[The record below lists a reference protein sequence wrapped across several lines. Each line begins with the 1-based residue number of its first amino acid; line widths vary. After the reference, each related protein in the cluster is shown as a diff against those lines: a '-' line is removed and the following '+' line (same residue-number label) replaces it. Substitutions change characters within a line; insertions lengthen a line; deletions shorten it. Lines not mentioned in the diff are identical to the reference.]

1 MVRNLLFIIF
11 FCLTLIQQVSYSQRV
26 REFSGDHEK
35 LPDEIFSIMG
45 SNLSEEQT
53 EEVLKFN
60 TLWNSEA
67 FRTIEMESFIKSA
80 NSYLARNA
88 RPVPHILNY
97 LELLSGF
104 IENDF
109 ERRHLPVWLNA
120 FEEIVEWD
128 DMTLTTINNF
138 VTSIRNLI
146 ESDKLFSSSS
156 ISWQANSSDFRIE
169 FTDSLRVIFGD
180 INLMAINHIDTLTI
194 YNTSGVLNPLS
205 QVWSGKGG
213 RVTWE
218 RAGLDPD
225 VTFGLLDSYIID
237 LSRPEYIADS
247 VMFTYGQYL
256 NTPMKGRL
264 TDRIMSSKNPSSATY
279 PRFSSYLQELN
290 IDRIFTDVDYEG
302 GLSME
307 GAKLIGSGGE
317 QGKARLFFYRE
328 NERWLTAESSHFV
341 FRPQGTSSASASILF
356 FLENDSIFHPD
367 MQINYVANTRE
378 LSVNQNQK
386 VISQSPWYNQ
396 FHQVDMSFAQLLWKV
411 DNPEMRLT
419 MPRASS
425 IGNANFESLSFFNR
439 NQYQSLQGM
448 DAGHPLLFLRNFA
461 DQNNIIEFN
470 AEEYSKFLRRPP
482 HQVKRQL
489 LELTLQGFIFYDTDT
504 DIIRLR
510 ERLYHY
516 LQANIRRIDYD
527 IINFASTTNAPE
539 ENAIINLAT
548 NDMKVNGIPRVF
560 ISSTQNVNIFASNNT
575 VTLKRNRNFLFDG
588 NINAGNLSFFGENFA
603 FDYDDF
609 TINLQQVDSISLRAQ
624 LEETDAYGQARLR
637 QVRNLIRNVTGEL
650 YIDKPDNK
658 SGRVDYPEYPK
669 FSSTEMSYVFYEEA
683 HIQKG
688 VYSSANFYF
697 ELDPFLMDSLNTFRN
712 EELRFSG
719 RLVSAGIF
727 PNIEEPLVLQEDFS
741 LGINHKVPENG
752 LPAYGDRG
760 TWFNDISMSNEGL
773 RGKGRLEYLTSVFY
787 SEDFVFLPDSA
798 NARVNEFRVERQD
811 AGVEFPE
818 VISKNNIVQWLP
830 YDDLLEI
837 RQTDNPFTLYGNRA
851 ELDGKMQL
859 RSTGLRG
866 SGVISLN
873 NADITSQNYILRSES
888 FTADTSNLRLKVANR
903 ELAALVAGD
912 LSAHVD
918 MKSEEG
924 SFVRNHGAGK
934 VTLPETSYVTDPGSF
949 YWNMNQETVR
959 FVSEDYDTESGLK
972 GARYIATDREQD
984 SLSFFSPDAE
994 LDYNN
999 NILRAEAVEYIEVA
1013 DALIYPAEGVVSA
1026 GYRGRMFPLKDARI
1040 VANRDSSYHEIYNAS
1055 LGIMGKNSYSG
1066 SGSYDYVDQ
1075 LNKITTINFDTL
1087 FADNNN
1093 ETIASGRIGEGD
1105 NFKLSD
1111 KFSFA
1116 GKASLKASRRHL
1128 EFSGGT
1134 GISHNCYGLVSDT
1147 LAFESVIDPVDILI
1161 PVPDQSLSTSQDRI
1175 YSGIV
1180 VATDSVHIYPSFLSK
1195 RKNWADQMIIS
1206 ANGYM
1211 KYDPLAGEYIIASP
1225 EKLIDIDKSGS
1236 IVRFNPSE
1244 CIIRGEGKLELG
1256 VELGQLR
1263 LLAAGK
1269 AINMVNENETSIDG
1283 IISLDFFMSEDAM
1296 EIIKQQADII
1306 PGQPSDSTGYYRERG
1321 LVEMLGPERAAS
1333 YRQQSESERRQGQLP
1348 EELNKTFVL
1357 SDVKMKWNKES
1368 RSYRSH
1374 GKLGIAYIDGVK
1386 IDKKFTGYLEITKRR
1401 SGDYLDF
1408 YIELDSDNW
1417 YYFGYTRGVMQTYSS
1432 NNAYLG
1438 IIDDLAIRHRRM
1450 RVSDRETRYVYMLA
1464 TDTKINQFFRT
1475 YRLHLEGRTIV
1486 VPEEE
1491 LQDEED
1497 LL

>member
-1 MVRNLLFIIF
+1 MIRNLLFII
-11 FCLTLIQQVSYSQRV
+11 FCLTLIQQVGYSQRV
-26 REFSGDHEK
+26 REFSGDHAK
-35 LPDEIFSIMG
+35 LPDELFSIMG
-45 SNLSEEQT
+45 SNLSDEQT
-53 EEVLKFN
+53 NEVLKFN
-60 TLWNSEA
+60 TLWNSDS
-67 FRTIEMESFIKSA
+67 FRPAEMESFIKSA
-80 NSYLARNA
+80 NSYLASNA

-97 LELLSGF
+97 LGLLSGF
-104 IENDF
+104 IENDL
-109 ERRHLPVWLNA
+109 ERRHLPVWQNA

-138 VTSIRNLI
+138 LTSTRNLI
-146 ESDKLFSSSS
+146 ESGKLFSSSS
-156 ISWQANSSDFRIE
+156 ISWQASSSDFRIE

-180 INLMAINHIDTLTI
+180 INLMAFNHIDTLTI
-194 YNTSGVLNPLS
+194 YNTSGELNLLS
-205 QVWSGKGG
+205 HLWFGKGG

-218 RAGLDPD
+218 RAGLDPN
-225 VTFGLLDSYIID
+225 VTFGLLDRYTID

-247 VMFTYGQYL
+247 VMFTYGQYF
-256 NTPMKGRL
+256 NTPLKGRL
-264 TDRIMSSKNPSSATY
+264 TDRIMSTKNTSSASY
-279 PRFSSYLQELN
+279 PRFTSYLQELN
-290 IDRIFTDVDYEG
+290 IDRIFADVDYEG

-317 QGKARLFFYRE
+317 QGNARLFFYRQG
-328 NERWLTAESSHFV
+328 ERWLTAESSHFV

-356 FLENDSIFHPD
+356 FIENDSIFHPD
-367 MQINYVANTRE
+367 MQINYVDNTRE

-386 VISQSPWYNQ
+386 VISQSSWYNQ
-396 FHQVDMSFAQLLWKV
+396 YHQVDMSFAQLLWKV
-411 DNPEMRLT
+411 DDPEMRLT

-425 IGNANFESLSFFNR
+425 IGNANFESLSFFDR
-439 NQYQSLQGM
+439 NQYHSLQGM

-461 DQNNIIEFN
+461 DKNNINEFD

-489 LELTLQGFIFYDTDT
+489 LELTLHGFIFYDPDT

-527 IINFASTTNAPE
+527 IINFASTTNTPE
-539 ENAIINLAT
+539 ENAIIDLST

-560 ISSTQNVNIFASNNT
+560 ISSTQNVNIFALNNT
-575 VTLKRNRNFLFDG
+575 VTLKRNRNFLFEG
-588 NINAGNLSFFGENFA
+588 NINAGNLSFFGTNFA

-624 LEETDAYGQARLR
+624 LEETDAYGQARLT

-688 VYSSANFYF
+688 VYKSANFYY

-712 EELRFSG
+712 EELRFGG
-719 RLVSAGIF
+719 RLVSAEIF
-727 PNIEEPLVLQEDFS
+727 PNIEETLVLQKDFS

-752 LPAYGDRG
+752 LPAYGGRG
-760 TWFNDISMSNEGL
+760 IWFSDISLSNEGL
-773 RGKGRLEYLTSVFY
+773 RGNGRLEYLTSVFY

-798 NARVNEFRVERQD
+798 NAKVNEFRVKRQD

-830 YDDLLEI
+830 YDDLLDI
-837 RQTDNPFTLYGNRA
+837 IPTDIPFTLYGNRA
-851 ELDGKMQL
+851 ELDGKLQL
-859 RSTGLRG
+859 RSTGLEG

-873 NADITSQNYILRSES
+873 NADITSQNHILKSES
-888 FTADTSNLRLKVANR
+888 FTADTSNIKLKLPDR
-903 ELAALVAGD
+903 ELAALVAGN

-918 MKSEEG
+918 LNSGEG
-924 SFVRNHGAGK
+924 SFVINQGAGK
-934 VTLPETSYVTDPGSF
+934 VTIPETSYVTDPESF
-949 YWNMNQETVR
+949 YWNLNQETVR
-959 FVSEDYDTESGLK
+959 FVSDNHDTESGLK

-999 NILRAEAVEYIEVA
+999 NILRAEMVEYIEVA
-1013 DALIYPAEGVVSA
+1013 DALIYPAEGAISA
-1026 GYRGRMFPLKDARI
+1026 GDRGRLFPLEDTRI
-1040 VANRDSSYHEIYNAS
+1040 LANRHNSYHEIYNAS
-1055 LGIMGKNSYSG
+1055 LEIKGKNSYSG

-1075 LNKITTINFDTL
+1075 LNEITTINFDTL
-1087 FADNNN
+1087 FADNNK
-1093 ETIASGRIGEGD
+1093 ETTASGRIAEGD

-1111 KFSFA
+1111 MFSFA
-1116 GKASLKASRRHL
+1116 GNASLKASRRYL

-1134 GISHNCYGLVSDT
+1134 GISHNCHGLISDT
-1147 LAFESVIDPVDILI
+1147 LAFESIIDPMDILI
-1161 PVPDQSLSTSQDRI
+1161 PVPGQSLSTNHDRI
-1175 YSGIV
+1175 YSGIA

-1195 RKNWADQMIIS
+1195 RKNWADQMVLS
-1206 ANGYM
+1206 ANGFM
-1211 KYDPLAGEYIIASP
+1211 KYDSLAGEYMIASLD
-1225 EKLIDIDKSGS
+1225 KLRDNDKTGS

-1244 CIIRGEGKLELG
+1244 CIIQGEGKLELG
-1256 VELGQLR
+1256 VDLGQLR

-1269 AINMVNENETSIDG
+1269 AINRVNENETSIDG
-1283 IISLDFFMSEDAM
+1283 VISLDFFMSEDAM
-1296 EIIKQQADII
+1296 EIIKQQVDSLS
-1306 PGQPSDSTGYYRERG
+1306 GQPSDSTGYYNERG
-1321 LVEMLGPERAAS
+1321 LAEMLGPERAAS
-1333 YRQQSESERRQGQLP
+1333 YRQQSETERRQQQLP

-1408 YIELDSDNW
+1408 YIEFDSDNW

-1432 NNAYLG
+1432 NNVYVG
-1438 IIDDLAIRHRRM
+1438 IIDDLAMRHRRM

-1464 TDTKINQFFRT
+1464 SDTKINQFFRT
-1475 YRLHLEGRTIV
+1475 YRLHLEGKTIV
-1486 VPEEE
+1486 VPEED
-1491 LQDEED
+1491 LQDEEE